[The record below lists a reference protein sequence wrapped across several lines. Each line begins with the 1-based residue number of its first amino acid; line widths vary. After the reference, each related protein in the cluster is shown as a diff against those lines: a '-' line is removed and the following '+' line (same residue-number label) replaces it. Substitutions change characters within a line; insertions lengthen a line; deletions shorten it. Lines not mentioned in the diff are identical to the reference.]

1 MSSINEN
8 RGSRLAGAGIILFL
22 VIWAF
27 IWIRQ
32 PSPLI
37 PLVIQDSTTDTIMTI
52 TADGR
57 IIGHDGR
64 TIGQLDEHE
73 IEALLR

>member
-1 MSSINEN
+1 
-8 RGSRLAGAGIILFL
+8 
-22 VIWAF
+22 
-27 IWIRQ
+27 
-32 PSPLI
+32 
-37 PLVIQDSTTDTIMTI
+37 MTI